1 VKPRV
6 ASKITGCI
14 SEKREVLQTPRDLS
28 DSHLALGMV
37 ADASANLP

>member
-1 VKPRV
+1 
-6 ASKITGCI
+6 
-14 SEKREVLQTPRDLS
+14 LQTPRDLP